1 MLLELGRRQKKKKFK
16 NVKKKKEGRNIKC
29 KKIRV
34 KDRICVYVYGRQN
47 AHVFVC
53 VVCIK
58 INLRKETT

>member
-1 MLLELGRRQKKKKFK
+1 ML
-16 NVKKKKEGRNIKC
+16 KKKKEGRNIKC

-58 INLRKETT
+58 IILRKETT